1 MRAKALLFWAIFTLC
16 CALLCA
22 GEDAQGDKASRDL
35 GQVRRPRGALE
46 RGGQVE
52 EEVKGAVKKGAMPMS
67 DEPVEAVEVEQA
79 KPKKKKT
86 PEEIEAG
93 KLLSWDE
100 TNTGDATAYIF
111 FE

>member
-1 MRAKALLFWAIFTLC
+1 MRAEALLFWAIFTFC

-22 GEDAQGDKASRDL
+22 GEDAQLDKASRDL
-35 GQVRRPRGALE
+35 GQVRRPRGVLE

-52 EEVKGAVKKGAMPMS
+52 EKGAVKKGAVPMS
-67 DEPVEAVEVEQA
+67 DEPVEAVEAEQA

-93 KLLSWDE
+93 KLLSWDG
-100 TNTGDATAYIF
+100 TNTGDVTAYIF
-111 FE
+111 LE